1 MSTHLLTFA
10 QACERLHVSDKTL
23 RAVIARGE
31 LRAGKLGATWRI
43 RSDDLDAYMEAL
55 TFGRFSNH
63 ERAYRAMIAAAP
75 PPAKAQAEGE
85 G

>member
-31 LRAGKLGATWRI
+31 LRAGEPWTDTCQRDYEA
-43 RSDDLDAYMEAL
+43 AL
-55 TFGRFSNH
+55 TSQENSRG
-63 ERAYRAMIAAAP
+63 
-75 PPAKAQAEGE
+75 
-85 G
+85 